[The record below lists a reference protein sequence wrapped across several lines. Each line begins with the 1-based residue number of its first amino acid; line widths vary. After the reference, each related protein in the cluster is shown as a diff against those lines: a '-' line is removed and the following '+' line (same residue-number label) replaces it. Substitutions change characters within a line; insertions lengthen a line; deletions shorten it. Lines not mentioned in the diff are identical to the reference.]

1 MGLRATRNLGV
12 PRAIPVTDAG
22 PGEHTEPSLAWG
34 GGPRRPVVPS
44 CPGGLIGRH
53 VAPTTSGGL
62 GNPCVLSL
70 RSTAARAVRR
80 KPPCAVRRSRLTHRK
95 RQRARP
101 PRAAVCLDSRDVA
114 RGRVGL
120 LPMPLRPP
128 GTSPRAAACPGS
140 VRAAGTCAPL
150 SAPGSPALP
159 RLASRAL
166 RGLCLALGPSFH
178 FI

>member
-1 MGLRATRNLGV
+1 MGLRATCNLGV
-12 PRAIPVTDAG
+12 PRAIPAIDAG
-22 PGEHTEPSLAWG
+22 PGEHAEPSLARG

-101 PRAAVCLDSRDVA
+101 PRAAVCLVSRDVA
-114 RGRVGL
+114 RGVWASFRCL
-120 LPMPLRPP
+120 CDRRERPP
-128 GTSPRAAACPGS
+128 ALLLARA
-140 VRAAGTCAPL
+140 L
-150 SAPGSPALP
+150 SARRGPVLRSQPRGPPPFPDSPP
-159 RLASRAL
+159 
-166 RGLCLALGPSFH
+166 GLCVAFA
-178 FI
+178 